1 MVVMVVVPMVVMG
14 ASRMGVSAM
23 RVVVMMLNRI
33 AARVARMRTEDRDQA
48 GQNGAQQRQKDDCL
62 NHQSIPLRMIS
73 EQTNWVVRE
82 NRLPLFRIM
91 RA

>member
-14 ASRMGVSAM
+14 AGRMGVSAM

-33 AARVARMRTEDRDQA
+33 AARVARMRPEDRDQA

-62 NHQSIPLRMIS
+62 NHSCP
-73 EQTNWVVRE
+73 
-82 NRLPLFRIM
+82 
-91 RA
+91 